1 MSKRRSE
8 SISRRDFLKT
18 GALSVGA
25 SALTGAAS
33 ESVAQD
39 SPAGLGPGPAACE
52 LRVNGK
58 MHTLMLDPR
67 TTLLRALRNKLD
79 LTGPKEVCGGGA
91 CGGCTVLLDGMPVV
105 SCLMLALDARG
116 REITTVEGL
125 AKNGQLD
132 EVQEAFARHDAF
144 QCGYCTSG
152 MIMASKALLDRN
164 HNPTLDEVKEGL
176 CGNVCR
182 CGAYQNIFRAVL
194 AAAKWKR
201 EGY

>member
-1 MSKRRSE
+1 MGRKRSG

-25 SALTGAAS
+25 SALTGASAGA
-33 ESVAQD
+33 VQD
-39 SPAGLGPGPAACE
+39 APAGLGPGPVECP

-58 MHTLMLDPR
+58 VHTISVDPR
-67 TTLLRALRNKLD
+67 TTLLRALRNQLD

-91 CGGCTVLLDGMPVV
+91 CGACTVLINGKPVV

-125 AKNGQLD
+125 GKDGRLD

-152 MIMASKALLDRN
+152 MILASKALLDRN
-164 HNPTLDEVKEGL
+164 NNPTSSQIKEGL

-182 CGAYQNIFRAVL
+182 CAAYKNIFSAV
-194 AAAKWKR
+194 ATAAKWKR